1 MTDPVIEVMVLAP
14 HPDDAEMSCGG
25 TILKLVAQ
33 GTGVAIVDM
42 TRGERG
48 TRGTEVTR
56 RAECDAATSMLGIA
70 QRINLGL
77 PDTEVRDDENAL
89 ASVLGAIRRFR
100 PRVLIAPQDRDLHPD
115 HAATGAVA
123 SRAFFHAGLKNVLP
137 DLGPPHRPT
146 LLLRYPLHH
155 EVDATLCVDISAVA
169 ERKLEVVACYATQL
183 PGADRAHLSG
193 LDPLE
198 RARARDLFYGARCG
212 CRAAEPFAAEGPLR
226 VDDLRSVL

>member
-1 MTDPVIEVMVLAP
+1 MADPVTEVMVLAP

-33 GTGVAIVDM
+33 GAGVVVVDM

-48 TRGTEVTR
+48 TRGNTDTR
-56 RAECDAATSMLGIA
+56 RAECDAATAMLGVA
-70 QRINLGL
+70 KRINLEL
-77 PDTEVRDDENAL
+77 PDTEVRDDDSAL
-89 ASVLGAIRRFR
+89 AAVLGAIRQFR
-100 PRVLIAPQDRDLHPD
+100 PRLLIAPQERDLHPD

-137 DLGPPHRPT
+137 DLGGPHRPE

-155 EVDATLCVDISAVA
+155 EVDATVCVDISDVA
-169 ERKLEVVACYATQL
+169 ERKLEVIRCYASQL
-183 PGADRAHLSG
+183 PGADRSHLIG

-198 RARARDLFYGARCG
+198 RARGRDLFYGARSG
-212 CRAAEPFAAEGPLR
+212 CHAAEPFAAEGPLR
-226 VDDLRSVL
+226 VDDLRSLL